1 MVLQSLHE
9 AKEPTESKEVLKAIL
24 MDKIRDEHKINQQ
37 VMKTALFDR
46 MQAETAKMI
55 EMSIVNDTIQLK
67 YGFQLPDFMAA
78 VKKHKLEDDEEV
90 KTLRA
95 ELVAEMESFEDRIE
109 DMANLTD
116 EQEDTIWKGIQQT
129 GGIELTVD
137 GDDLPFRSL
146 QQLYLCIT

>member
-1 MVLQSLHE
+1 
-9 AKEPTESKEVLKAIL
+9 
-24 MDKIRDEHKINQQ
+24 
-37 VMKTALFDR
+37 
-46 MQAETAKMI
+46 
-55 EMSIVNDTIQLK
+55 
-67 YGFQLPDFMAA
+67 MAA